1 MEEEKKDSPAGK
13 NRFKIQVNLKKKDTQ
28 MLDKRLS
35 PQVNEPQMD
44 ELAMYPKSFSAVTPD
59 TGPLQPKNTLD
70 NYMQSQHTQEQDE
83 NEE

>member
-13 NRFKIQVNLKKKDTQ
+13 NRFKIQVNLKKKDIQ
-28 MLDKRLS
+28 KLS
-35 PQVNEPQMD
+35 PQVEEPQMD